1 MGLYHYRSQRTGE
14 GVVVSCVEMN
24 LAADGP
30 THAKALEALRTAMA
44 ERLSRPEAVAPP
56 SHPTPVQIELRPA
69 TADDEPTDPQG
80 PGEAPAGG

>member
-1 MGLYHYRSQRTGE
+1 MGLYHYRSQRTPD
-14 GVVVSCVEMN
+14 GVLVSCVEMN

-30 THAKALEALRTAMA
+30 THAEALGALRKALV

-56 SHPTPVQIELRPA
+56 SHPTAVQVELRPA
-69 TADDEPTDPQG
+69 TPDDEPAAPQG